1 MINKRFLIIFILD
14 VCFIAVGAGFAP
26 AYANI
31 AKHPSVAS
39 QSIAF
44 WVWTPETNKW
54 VNPKYAVKDTPQE
67 QLEVGRGLYESKRY
81 KEAIRE
87 FKKLIKHYP
96 RSLQAPEAQ
105 YHIGLCLEAQDAIFK
120 AFKEYQVVIDKY
132 PFSELAI
139 EIVQRQYDIGMKL
152 LENANNRGKFIDA
165 FAGADYNVI
174 DVFKTVIKNA
184 PYGDLAAPSQY
195 KIGLYLQEKKLY
207 QEARDE
213 FEKVVNDYPDSEWTK
228 AAKYQIALAD
238 AHRSTDAQY
247 DQKITQAAVDEFDE
261 FVKMYPDAEL
271 SQQAKEQIYH
281 LREKE
286 AENSYVV
293 AQFYEKQKNYKAAKI
308 YYQVVVDD
316 FQDSSWASKSLNK
329 IREMNEKEQ

>member
-1 MINKRFLIIFILD
+1 M
-14 VCFIAVGAGFAP
+14 VGAGFAP
-26 AYANI
+26 VYANT
-31 AKHPSVAS
+31 ATYPSVIS
-39 QSIAF
+39 QSNAF

-54 VNPKYAVKDTPQE
+54 TNPKYSVKDTPQE
-67 QLEVGRGLYESKRY
+67 QLEVGLGFYKSKDY
-81 KEAIRE
+81 KEAMRE

-96 RSLQAPEAQ
+96 RAFQTPEAQ
-105 YHIGLCLEAQDAIFK
+105 YHIGLCLEEQGAVFK

-139 EIVQRQYDIGMKL
+139 EIVQKQYDIGMKL
-152 LENANNRGKFIDA
+152 LESANNRGKFINA

-195 KIGLYLQEKKLY
+195 KIGLYLQEKQLY

-213 FEKVVNDYPDSEWTK
+213 FEKVINDYPDSEWTQ
-228 AAKYQIALAD
+228 AAKYQIAFAD
-238 AHRSTDAQY
+238 AQRSTDAQY

-261 FVKMYPDAEL
+261 FVEMYPDAEL
-271 SQQAKEQIYH
+271 STQAKEQIRQ

-286 AENSYVV
+286 AENSFVV

-329 IREMNEKEQ
+329 IREMVEKE